1 MKARYAARLRGL
13 VSCALMLC
21 AAAATAAQGDASA
34 FAPQPLPAGTLRIW
48 GHPSFAGVVQR
59 WAEGFR
65 RFHPE
70 IAVVPQLMG
79 SDTAVPGLYGGRA
92 DIALLGREPNITDE
106 NGFLRP
112 KQYRYTLVEP
122 MSGSLDMNAMSAALA
137 VLVHRDNPVR
147 KMTLRQL
154 ERIAGCGGARDE
166 HGTLT
171 WGELG
176 AHGDWA
182 DKPVRLY
189 LIDIESG
196 TGLFLLSRITHG
208 SRRLAWN
215 RVEDFTDRRRA
226 DGSTDRAAEQAAAA
240 LRADRYGIA
249 VSTLRAATPG
259 LAPVALAAEAGDRF
273 VLPTRE
279 SVVDRSYPLAR
290 RTYAVVDRAPGKPV
304 DPKVREF
311 LRYALSREGQADI
324 EREPGYLPLFAAVRD
339 AQMKILDRP

>member
-1 MKARYAARLRGL
+1 MMRGACISIFRQL
-13 VSCALMLC
+13 LPAVFAFF
-21 AAAATAAQGDASA
+21 ATATATAQDAPA
-34 FAPQPLPAGTLRIW
+34 FAPQPLAAGTLRIW
-48 GHPSFAGVVQR
+48 GHPSFSGVVQR

-70 IAVVPQLMG
+70 ITVVPQLMG

-112 KQYRYTLVEP
+112 KQYKYTSIEL
-122 MSGSLDMNAMSAALA
+122 MGSSLDVNAMSPALA

-147 KMTLRQL
+147 RMTLRQL
-154 ERIAGCGGARDE
+154 EQAMTCGATGTE
-166 HGTLT
+166 HKPLT

-176 AHGDWA
+176 ASGEWT

-189 LIDIESG
+189 LMNIESG
-196 TGLFLLSRITHG
+196 TGLFLLSRITRG
-208 SRRLAWN
+208 SRRLAWD
-215 RVEDFTDRRRA
+215 RVEDFSDRRRA
-226 DGSTDRAAEQAAAA
+226 DGSTYRAAEQAADA
-240 LRADRYGIA
+240 LRADRYGLAI
-249 VSTLRAATPG
+249 SNLRALTPE
-259 LAPVALAAEAGDRF
+259 LAPVALAAETGGPF
-273 VLPTRE
+273 VLPTRQ

-290 RTYAVVDRAPGKPV
+290 RAYAIIDRPPGKPV

-324 EREPGYLPLFAAVRD
+324 EREPGYVPLSAAVRD
-339 AQMKILDRP
+339 AQIQGLH

>member
-1 MKARYAARLRGL
+1 MMRAAYISALRCL
-13 VSCALMLC
+13 LSCALVL
-21 AAAATAAQGDASA
+21 AALPAIAGQEAPA
-34 FAPQPLPAGTLRIW
+34 FAPQSLSAGTLRIW
-48 GHPSFAGVVQR
+48 GHASFSGVVQR
-59 WAEGFR
+59 WTKGFR

-70 IAVVPQLMG
+70 IIVESQLMG

-112 KQYRYTLVEP
+112 KQYKYTLVEL
-122 MSGSLDMNAMSAALA
+122 MNGSLDVNAMSPALS

-154 ERIAGCGGARDE
+154 ERIAGCGNAQGE
-166 HGTLT
+166 HGALT

-176 AHGDWA
+176 ATGDWA

-189 LIDIESG
+189 LMNIESG
-196 TGLFLLSRITHG
+196 TGLFLLSRITHN
-208 SRRLAWN
+208 SRRLDWN
-215 RVEDFTDRRRA
+215 RVEDFSDRRRA
-226 DGSTDRAAEQAAAA
+226 DGSTYRASEQAADA
-240 LRADRYGIA
+240 LRKDRYGIA
-249 VSTLRAATPG
+249 ISNLRSLTSEF
-259 LAPVALAAEAGDRF
+259 APVALAAESGGPF

-279 SVVDRSYPLAR
+279 SVIDRSYPLAR
-290 RTYAVVDRAPGKPV
+290 RTYAVIDRPPGQPI

-324 EREPGYLPLFAAVRD
+324 EREPGYLPLSTALRD
-339 AQMKILDRP
+339 AQVQTLN